1 MTLRIRCLIER
12 CLAVGLLLA
21 FLLTMGTGAAR
32 ADTFTAESLADNLW
46 LVTGPSGNTL
56 VANDSDGLILI
67 EGVPAEHADGYLA
80 FVKSTTGADTIKA
93 LVNTHWHPESAGLNA
108 SLRAQGVDVIAHFNT
123 MQWLGATIRRR
134 GDEIL
139 HTPVPAKALP
149 NLTFHDTLS
158 IPFRGTTIELGY
170 LVQAHTDGDVYAW
183 FPAQKILYTGPA
195 VKSDTWST
203 VDEATNGWIGGLM
216 DGYDKLA
223 GFVASDVR
231 IVPASGP
238 VLDKAGFETQMMLY
252 KDLMAEMVNLLRQS
266 RSAEEVVISN
276 PAVGLKPEW
285 GAPDAFLD
293 EGFRS
298 FYGHLRD
305 TRHVGQM
312 P

>member
-1 MTLRIRCLIER
+1 MASRIRCS
-12 CLAVGLLLA
+12 VGRYVAGVLLLVA
-21 FLLTMGTGAAR
+21 GLVSNALLAAE
-32 ADTFTAESLADNLW
+32 TFTAESLAEHLW

-56 VANDSDGLILI
+56 IASDSDGLILI
-67 EGVPAEHADGYLA
+67 EGVPAELADEYLA
-80 FVKSTTGADTIKA
+80 FVRRTAGDAPIKA

-108 SLRAQGVDVIAHFNT
+108 SLREQGIDVIAHFNT

-139 HTPVPAKALP
+139 HKPVTAASLP
-149 NLTFHDTLS
+149 NRTFHDTLS
-158 IPFRGTTIELGY
+158 LPFRGATIELGW

-183 FPAQKILYTGPA
+183 FPAHKVLYTGPA
-195 VKSDTWST
+195 VRSDAWSA
-203 VDEATNGWIGGLM
+203 VDETTNGWIGGLM

-223 GFVASDVR
+223 GFTAADVR
-231 IVPASGP
+231 IVPASGA
-238 VLDKAGFETQMMLY
+238 VLDKAGFDAQMALY

-266 RSAEEVVISN
+266 RSADEVVAAN

-285 GAPDAFLD
+285 GAPDEFLD
-293 EGFRS
+293 AGFRS